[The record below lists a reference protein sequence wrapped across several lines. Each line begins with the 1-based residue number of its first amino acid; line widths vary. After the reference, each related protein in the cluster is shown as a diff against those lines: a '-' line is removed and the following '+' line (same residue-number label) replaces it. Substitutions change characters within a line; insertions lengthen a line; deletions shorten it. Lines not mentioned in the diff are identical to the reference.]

1 MAPLFAFLHHV
12 AAFTLVSALVL
23 EFVLIRSELSLK
35 SARQIQVA
43 DLIFGISAGVILVVG
58 LLRVLYFEKGAAYY
72 FHSIPFM
79 IKFTLFVL
87 VALLSI
93 YPTLEFLS
101 WRRFLGTGQVP
112 VLSERKGRTIRMIIH
127 LELAG
132 ILFLILCA
140 ALMARGV
147 GYRA

>member
-12 AAFTLVSALVL
+12 AAFTLVSALAL

-101 WRRFLGTGQVP
+101 WRRSLGTGQVP
-112 VLSERKGRTIRMIIH
+112 VLSERKRRTIRMIIH